1 MLFGR
6 SLSNFIETPPK
17 QHLKYFNVRSSI
29 LCSHLRSTYSP
40 MTLWRHLRHQI
51 TCRPCILYLSNYL
64 RVFAYLSPFC
74 GGGCL
79 FWWRCVQIL
88 ERRLSA
94 RGMERWTKQTFK
106 FRADR
111 FTRRLR
117 SPCSCPCNDD
127 LVVVLAVGWYI
138 DGDTLHR
145 LSDIVTTSGPGQKK
159 VIRWYFVTRR

>member
-1 MLFGR
+1 MLFRR

-29 LCSHLRSTYSP
+29 LCSHGHLRSTYIP
-40 MTLWRHLRHQI
+40 MTLCSQLRHQI

-111 FTRRLR
+111 FTRRLGR
-117 SPCSCPCNDD
+117 RARRGVVHRWRYTA
-127 LVVVLAVGWYI
+127 LVIGYCDYLG
-138 DGDTLHR
+138 TR
-145 LSDIVTTSGPGQKK
+145 PKK
-159 VIRWYFVTRR
+159 GHTVILCHKAIILL